1 MKEIKLIFSALSFF
15 GTLVFG
21 ALAEYFVT
29 NVSIFL
35 VLSFWR
41 SDPPGYL
48 NLASLM
54 LMLID
59 WNYLDTLNLFIFLI
73 TINFSY
79 VFVWGKDNKG
89 DWYFFLY
96 YYLSFANIT
105 WCRGQLMFSQEGQI
119 SETCRWLSNCVIVRN
134 IYFACIVVWN
144 VKSG

>member
-59 WNYLDTLNLFIFLI
+59 
-73 TINFSY
+73 
-79 VFVWGKDNKG
+79 
-89 DWYFFLY
+89 
-96 YYLSFANIT
+96 
-105 WCRGQLMFSQEGQI
+105 
-119 SETCRWLSNCVIVRN
+119 
-134 IYFACIVVWN
+134 
-144 VKSG
+144 